1 LVQSKEYYVSE
12 KTDGLRYMMLV
23 TKSGVYLV
31 DRSFDFHAVIGFDQ
45 LVSLYASHGD
55 TLLDGEMVCHQTTLR

>member
-1 LVQSKEYYVSE
+1 
-12 KTDGLRYMMLV
+12 MMLV